1 MLVGAI
7 EAGGTKFVCAVG
19 NEKNELLE
27 RVSFPTTTPE
37 ETMKQVFA
45 FFDRFELAAIGIGSF
60 GPIDVKP
67 DSATYGYV
75 LSTPKLAWKDYN
87 FLGDMKERYDIPM
100 GWTTDVNA
108 AALGESAMGAA
119 KGLRNTMYITIG
131 TGVGAGAIVDGKILE
146 GIGHPEM
153 GHLLVRPHEHD
164 HYKGFCPYHGNCL
177 EGMAAGPSIDGRL
190 GKAGKDIDPTDEV
203 WDFVAYYIG
212 QALEA
217 YTVILRPERIVL
229 GGGVMK
235 VPGMLEKIKTQFT
248 TLLADYVPVPAVDDY
263 LVTPGLGDDAGI
275 TGAIILANQS
285 VEK

>member
-1 MLVGAI
+1 MLVGGI

-27 RVSFPTTTPE
+27 RVAFPTTTPE
-37 ETMKQVFA
+37 ETLEQVFA
-45 FFDRFELAAIGIGSF
+45 FFDRFDLAAIGIGSF
-60 GPIDVKP
+60 GPIDVNK
-67 DSATYGYV
+67 DSETYGHI
-75 LSTPKLAWKDYN
+75 LSTPKLAWKDFD
-87 FLGDMKERYDIPM
+87 FLGAMKARYAVPM
-100 GWTTDVNA
+100 GWTTDVNG
-108 AALGESAMGAA
+108 AALGESALGAA
-119 KGLRNTMYITIG
+119 KGMKNIMYITIG

-153 GHLLVRPHEHD
+153 GHMLVRPHEDD
-164 HYKGFCPYHGNCL
+164 HYEGFCPYHGNCL

-190 GKAGKDIDPTDEV
+190 GKAGKDVEPTDAV
-203 WDFVAYYIG
+203 WDYIAYYIA

-235 VPGMLEKIKTQFT
+235 VPGMLDNIKAKFT
-248 TLLADYVPVPAVDDY
+248 KLLADYVPVPAVDDY

-275 TGAIILANQS
+275 TGAIILANE
-285 VEK
+285 VKA